1 MPVDL
6 GAPPMVMARA
16 REIAAGGSCATI
28 EEIMAQLLREGQ
40 ITSLRA
46 LFTLPEAIELRR
58 IMGVAPEG

>member
-16 REIAAGGSCATI
+16 REIAASGACTNV
-28 EEIMAQLLREGQ
+28 EEIMAQLLKEGQ
-40 ITSLRA
+40 ISSLRG

-58 IMGVAPEG
+58 IMGVSPEG